1 MQDQVRV
8 KTRGKSSRTCQV
20 TDESQNP
27 MGCKTKWWSQE
38 SLQEVLT
45 VDSLW
50 FTISSEVDD
59 VIKVGRLSVWV
70 TERLD

>member
-1 MQDQVRV
+1 
-8 KTRGKSSRTCQV
+8 
-20 TDESQNP
+20 
-27 MGCKTKWWSQE
+27 MGCKTKWWSQGP
-38 SLQEVLT
+38 LHEVLT

-50 FTISSEVDD
+50 FTISQEVDD